1 MPKVVFTANLRRYI
15 EAPMSEVTGTT
26 VREALDA
33 VFAGN
38 PGLRGYVL
46 DDRGDLRKHVVVFI
60 DGEMLQDRAG
70 LTDAVESKSELYVM
84 QALSGG

>member
-1 MPKVVFTANLRRYI
+1 MVEFTANLRRYF
-15 EAPMSEVTGTT
+15 EAPMSVVTGTT

-70 LTDAVESKSELYVM
+70 LTDAVASKSG
-84 QALSGG
+84 ASARRRGRSCSS